1 MMTVIPALRAS
12 RLSIRR
18 VLPTFGLRHTS
29 PCKTLQR
36 LWVHSLE
43 RKDITSSHHHAGRMV
58 DLPKDDSLTK
68 LPRTEINNTPLSIL
82 PLRMVIRSLFITS
95 ISSSTALQSAIIRTL
110 LMLAYAEN
118 AILNPD
124 RNPILHL
131 LLKKTFYAQFCAG
144 ETPAEVRSTME
155 SLKDIGFSGVI
166 LTYAKEAVLSEGEA
180 NVTAG
185 YESSKETAHDITS
198 EIEPWTK
205 GTLETIRLAGPG
217 DYVALKLTG
226 SGRLAMENLSQDKGP
241 SPYLKKSMHNIC
253 TLAQQRG
260 VRLIFDAEQD
270 AFQKGIDTWT
280 MVFART
286 YNTAEAA
293 TVYGT
298 YQAYRKVTPATI
310 SHHLA
315 EAQQGG
321 FTLGVKLVRGAY
333 LGSDPRE
340 CFHDTKSE
348 TDTCYNTIAADVLR
362 RQWGTS
368 TTGKGAFP
376 NAHMILAT
384 HNAES
389 IHQARVI
396 CDAGNAKSGI
406 IFAQLQG
413 MADEVS
419 CELIKSNSDA
429 KSVILPAYKY
439 LVWGTTGECMKYLLR
454 RAYENKDA
462 VQRTQSGRNAMWVEL
477 VRRGKRAAGF
487 AT

>member
-1 MMTVIPALRAS
+1 MMTVIPVLRGS

-18 VLPTFGLRHTS
+18 ALPIFGLRHS
-29 PCKTLQR
+29 PSCKTLQR
-36 LWVHSLE
+36 LWVHSLG
-43 RKDITSSHHHAGRMV
+43 RKDITSSHHHAGQMV

-68 LPRTEINNTPLSIL
+68 LPRTEINSTPLSIL
-82 PLRMVIRSLFITS
+82 PLRMIIRSLFITS
-95 ISSSTALQSAIIRTL
+95 ISSSTALQSVIIRTL

-144 ETPAEVRSTME
+144 ETPAEVRSTIS

-205 GTLETIRLAGPG
+205 GTLETIRLAGLG

-226 SGRLAMENLSQDKGP
+226 SGRLAMENLSEDKGP

-280 MVFART
+280 MAFART
-286 YNTAEAA
+286 YNTAETA

-298 YQAYRKVTPATI
+298 YQAYRKVTSATI
-310 SHHLA
+310 SRHLA
-315 EAQQGG
+315 EAQLGG

-340 CFHDTKSE
+340 CFHDTKAE
-348 TDTCYNTIAADVLR
+348 TDTCYNAIAATVLR
-362 RQWGTS
+362 RQWGES
-368 TTGKGAFP
+368 TKGKGAFP
-376 NAHMILAT
+376 NAHVILAT

-389 IHQARVI
+389 IRQARVI

-406 IFAQLQG
+406 VFAQLQG

-419 CELIKSNSDA
+419 CELIRLNSST

-454 RAYENKDA
+454 RAYENQDA
-462 VQRTQSGRNAMWVEL
+462 VQRTQSGRNAMWVEV

-487 AT
+487 AS